1 MKQNQPTT
9 PNTVDRRQFLRTMS
23 QCVGGVA
30 AAALLSNNGLAV
42 AMAFDP
48 ATDASN
54 AKIFN
59 PSQLTLLKHLC
70 NVVIPATD
78 TPGAG
83 DINVHGFVDNQLY
96 HCFAETEQQQVR
108 AVLARVQQ
116 AAEKRFNSSFT
127 SLSAEQQL
135 TLLSQMEQAQGNFD
149 QTDREQFKFL
159 KSLICF
165 GYYTSEVGATQEL
178 AYQAIPGGFKG
189 EIAFSDV
196 GRSWGSL
203 AYY

>member
-83 DINVHGFVDNQLY
+83 DINVQGFIDKVIQLY
-96 HCFAETEQQQVR
+96 DTIQVR
-108 AVLARVQQ
+108 HGLMLVGPTGGGKTSTEKVL
-116 AAEKRFNSSFT
+116 SSAMT
-127 SLSAEQQL
+127 SL
-135 TLLSQMEQAQGNFD
+135 
-149 QTDREQFKFL
+149 
-159 KSLICF
+159 
-165 GYYTSEVGATQEL
+165 
-178 AYQAIPGGFKG
+178 
-189 EIAFSDV
+189 
-196 GRSWGSL
+196 
-203 AYY
+203 